1 MALNIYNIRKWY
13 RMLSG
18 KSIMHVNQD
27 LGKFFDV
34 DNIKG
39 YYNNLTEKVSLLPHL
54 LETKELPKYEV
65 PTGEKVTFPVDV
77 FQYGLGAFD
86 LFLMTND
93 QRYYDKFMQC
103 VFWTIENQEDT
114 GAWNT
119 FFFKYPNAPYGGM
132 AQGEA
137 ASLLVRAYIVT
148 NDEEYLNAAKRA
160 IDFMLRSRKEGG
172 CTDYLEEGKV
182 IFCEYTHLPVVLNG
196 WIFAWFGLF
205 DYVKVS
211 NDNSFYKGILNKS
224 KDTLIDMLPKFS
236 TKYWS
241 LYDIRGNFASP
252 FYHRLHIAQLEAMYA
267 ITSDKSFL
275 DYSRKWDGYL
285 HNTFYKCWAFV
296 RKAWQKIFETEYWT

>member
-1 MALNIYNIRKWY
+1 MALNIYNIRKWF
-13 RMLSG
+13 RMLTG

-27 LGKFFDV
+27 LGKVFDV
-34 DNIKG
+34 NSIKG
-39 YYNNLTEKVSLLPHL
+39 YYNNLTEKVTLLPYL
-54 LETKELPKYEV
+54 LETDDLPLYET
-65 PTGEKVTFPVDV
+65 PSGEKVLFPVDV

-86 LFLMTND
+86 LFLMTKD

-103 VFWTIENQEDT
+103 VSWTVENQEKT

-137 ASLLVRAYIVT
+137 ASLLVRAYIET
-148 NDEEYLNAAKRA
+148 DNEIYLDAAKLA
-160 IDFMLRSRKEGG
+160 IGFLLKSRKEGG
-172 CTDYLEEGKV
+172 CTDYLEEDKV

-205 DYVKVS
+205 DFVKATK
-211 NDNSFYKGILNKS
+211 DNSHYSDILNKS
-224 KDTLIDMLPKFS
+224 KETLIDMLPKFS
-236 TKYWS
+236 NGYWS
-241 LYDIRGNFASP
+241 LYDIRGKFASP

-267 ITSDKSFL
+267 ITSDKIFL

-285 HNTFYKCWAFV
+285 HNPFYKSFAFV
-296 RKAWQKIFETEYWT
+296 RKVWQKIIETEHWT

>member
-27 LGKFFDV
+27 LGRLFDV
-34 DNIKG
+34 DIIKG

-54 LETKELPKYEV
+54 LETKDLPKYEL

-86 LFLMTND
+86 LFLMTKD
-93 QRYYDKFMQC
+93 QRYYVKFMQC
-103 VFWTIENQEDT
+103 VLWTIDNQEET

-148 NDEEYLNAAKRA
+148 NNKEYLK
-160 IDFMLRSRKEGG
+160 
-172 CTDYLEEGKV
+172 LEE
-182 IFCEYTHLPVVLNG
+182 I
-196 WIFAWFGLF
+196 
-205 DYVKVS
+205 
-211 NDNSFYKGILNKS
+211 
-224 KDTLIDMLPKFS
+224 
-236 TKYWS
+236 
-241 LYDIRGNFASP
+241 
-252 FYHRLHIAQLEAMYA
+252 
-267 ITSDKSFL
+267 
-275 DYSRKWDGYL
+275 
-285 HNTFYKCWAFV
+285 
-296 RKAWQKIFETEYWT
+296 